1 MTTETT
7 SDTHPEKGPDTRPD
21 TRIVPLRG
29 ARGMIADKM
38 VSSLH
43 TAAQLTHHARA
54 DMTALLAAK
63 VQYKAKGISLS
74 VEDLLMGAVV
84 RTLANHPDINGKV
97 KDREVHL
104 SRAIDLGVAIAL
116 PGNLLAAPAIFG
128 AGDMDLQELRAA
140 RRDLA
145 ERARSNKLTVPEMTG
160 GTFTISNLGLSRVE
174 QFTPIINTPQIAILG
189 VGCAVETA
197 VREGENTVWKSF
209 TGLSLTF
216 DHRAIDGAP
225 AADFLTALCATI
237 ETFTP

>member
-1 MTTETT
+1 MTQETATEA
-7 SDTHPEKGPDTRPD
+7 KV
-21 TRIVPLRG
+21 VPLRG

-38 VSSLH
+38 LASLQGS
-43 TAAQLTHHARA
+43 AQLTHHARV

-63 VQYKAKGISLS
+63 ARFKAEDISLS

-84 RTLANHPDINGKV
+84 QTLKQHSDMNGIV
-97 KDREVHL
+97 KEREVHL
-104 SRAIDLGVAIAL
+104 SSAIDLGVAIAL

-128 AGDMDLQELRAA
+128 AGDMSLTELRAA
-140 RRDLA
+140 RQDLS
-145 ERARSNKLTVPEMTG
+145 ERARTNKLSVAEMTG

-174 QFTPIINTPQIAILG
+174 LFTPILNTPQIGILG

-197 VREGENTVWKSF
+197 VRDGDRLVWKTF

-225 AADFLTALCATI
+225 AANFLTALCTNI
-237 ETFTP
+237 EAFTP

>member
-1 MTTETT
+1 MTATIDETST
-7 SDTHPEKGPDTRPD
+7 V
-21 TRIVPLRG
+21 VPLRG

-38 VSSLH
+38 LASLQG
-43 TAAQLTHHARA
+43 AAQLTHHARA

-63 VQYKAKGISLS
+63 AKYKTQGVALS

-84 RTLANHPDINGKV
+84 QTLKHHPDINGTMQG
-97 KDREVHL
+97 REVHL
-104 SRAIDLGVAIAL
+104 SSGVDLGVAIAL

-128 AGDMDLQELRAA
+128 AGDMTLPELRSA

-145 ERARSNKLTVPEMTG
+145 ERARTNKLSVAEMTG

-174 QFTPIINTPQIAILG
+174 QFTPILNTPQIGILG

-197 VREGENTVWKSF
+197 VREGDALVWKTF

-225 AADFLTALCATI
+225 AANFLTALCETI
-237 ETFTP
+237 EAFAL

>member
-1 MTTETT
+1 MTATIDETST
-7 SDTHPEKGPDTRPD
+7 V
-21 TRIVPLRG
+21 VPLRG

-38 VSSLH
+38 LASLQG
-43 TAAQLTHHARA
+43 AAQLTHHARA

-63 VQYKAKGISLS
+63 AKYKAQGVALS

-84 RTLANHPDINGKV
+84 QTLKHHPDINGTMQG
-97 KDREVHL
+97 REVHL
-104 SRAIDLGVAIAL
+104 SNGVDLGVAIAL

-128 AGDMDLQELRAA
+128 AGDMTLPELRSA

-145 ERARSNKLTVPEMTG
+145 ERARTNKLSVAEMTG

-174 QFTPIINTPQIAILG
+174 QFTPILNTPQIGILG

-197 VREGENTVWKSF
+197 VREGDALVWKTF

-225 AADFLTALCATI
+225 AANFLTALCETI
-237 ETFTP
+237 ETFAL

>member
-1 MTTETT
+1 
-7 SDTHPEKGPDTRPD
+7 
-21 TRIVPLRG
+21 
-29 ARGMIADKM
+29 MIADKM
-38 VSSLH
+38 LASLQG
-43 TAAQLTHHARA
+43 AAQLIHHARA

-63 VQYKAKGISLS
+63 AKYKAQGVALS

-84 RTLANHPDINGKV
+84 QTLKHHPDINGTMQG
-97 KDREVHL
+97 REVHL
-104 SRAIDLGVAIAL
+104 SSGVDLGVAIAL

-128 AGDMDLQELRAA
+128 AGDMTLPELRSA

-145 ERARSNKLTVPEMTG
+145 ERARTNKLSVAEMTG

-174 QFTPIINTPQIAILG
+174 QFTPILNTPQIGILG

-197 VREGENTVWKSF
+197 VREGDALVWKTF

-225 AADFLTALCATI
+225 AANFLTALCETI
-237 ETFTP
+237 ETFAL

>member
-1 MTTETT
+1 MTQDAET
-7 SDTHPEKGPDTRPD
+7 GVRV
-21 TRIVPLRG
+21 VPLRG

-38 VSSLH
+38 LASLQ
-43 TAAQLTHHARA
+43 TTAQLTHHARA

-63 VQYKAKGISLS
+63 AQFKADGTSLS

-84 RTLANHPDINGKV
+84 QTLKQHPDINGRMH
-97 KDREVHL
+97 DREVHL
-104 SRAIDLGVAIAL
+104 TDAVDLGVAIAL

-128 AGDMDLQELRAA
+128 AGEMSLTELRAA

-145 ERARSNKLTVPEMTG
+145 ERARTNKLSVAEMTG

-174 QFTPIINTPQIAILG
+174 QFTPILNTPQIAILG
-189 VGCAVETA
+189 IGCAVETA
-197 VREGENTVWKSF
+197 VRDGDTLVWNTY

-225 AADFLTALCATI
+225 AADFLTALCAAI
-237 ETFTP
+237 ERFTP